1 MPGSMVALFA
11 ALAAAT
17 AAPTADLS
25 GHSAY
30 TEDGRRV
37 ACSAADR
44 ILLIPTP
51 LSSAVYAKWSF
62 LKKERGLVDL
72 ETTADLT
79 PPPGALAVGCDGAGR
94 FSISD
99 VPPGRYTLVSI
110 IADGAVRHV
119 VWKPI
124 DLTAG
129 QPQSVDVSATVYVI
143 G

>member
-1 MPGSMVALFA
+1 MLGSIAGLA

-17 AAPTADLS
+17 VAPTADLN

-30 TEDGRRV
+30 TEDGRKV

-51 LSSAVYAKWSF
+51 LSSEVFEKWSF
-62 LKKERGLVDL
+62 LKKERGLIDL
-72 ETTADLT
+72 ETSADFT
-79 PPPGALAVGCDGAGR
+79 PPPGAHAVGCDGAGR
-94 FSISD
+94 FSISG
-99 VPPGRYTLVSI
+99 VPAGRYTLVSV
-110 IADGAVRHV
+110 IADGKVQHV
-119 VWKPI
+119 VWKQI